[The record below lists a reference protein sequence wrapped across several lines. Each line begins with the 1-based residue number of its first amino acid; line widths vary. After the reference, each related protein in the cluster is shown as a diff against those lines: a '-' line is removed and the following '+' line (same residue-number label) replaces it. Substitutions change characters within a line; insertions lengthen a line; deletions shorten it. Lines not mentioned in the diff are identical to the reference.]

1 MFDYDK
7 WNEIYYSLKKNK
19 LRSFLTGFSVG
30 WGIFILIILLG
41 VGEGLQN
48 GVQQKFNS
56 DAINS
61 VWISG
66 GITGMPYQGLKQG
79 RRIKLKN
86 SDYEAVKK
94 QVNVAEN
101 VSARLNVWGGS
112 SVIYKGEYASFDLK
126 AVHPKHQFVENVKI
140 IKGRFI
146 NQLDIDEYRKTAVIG
161 KVAKEV
167 LFKDEDPIGKNIE
180 INGIVFK
187 IVGVFTDARDSEMK
201 RIYLP
206 ISVFQKLFSG
216 NEDIGQISMTADI
229 QNKEDMTAL
238 EDNLRQLM
246 ASRHH
251 FSVEDKRA
259 IWVWSDFD
267 QYLKV
272 MKLFGGIKSFIW
284 IVGLLTIIA
293 GIVGVSN
300 IMLVVVKER
309 TKEIGIRKALGASPS
324 SIISL
329 IVFESVVI
337 TSVAGYL
344 GMLPGIFLLEM
355 VAKYVPNSDFFANPT
370 VSFTLVIIAVSI
382 LIFSGIIASYLPAR
396 KAALI
401 KPIEALRDDK

>member
-1 MFDYDK
+1 VFDYDK

-19 LRSFLTGFSVG
+19 LRAFLTGFSVG

-41 VGEGLQN
+41 VGQGLQN
-48 GVQQKFNS
+48 GVQNQFNS

-66 GITGMPYQGLKQG
+66 GTTGMPYQGLKQG
-79 RRIKLKN
+79 RRIRLKN
-86 SDYEAVKK
+86 SDYEAVKSRI
-94 QVNVAEN
+94 NIADN

-112 SVIYKGEYASFDLK
+112 SIVYKGDYASFDLK

-140 IKGRFI
+140 INGRFI
-146 NQLDIDEYRKTAVIG
+146 NQLDIDNYRKTAVIG
-161 KVAKEV
+161 RVAKEV
-167 LFKDEDPIGKNIE
+167 LFKDKNPIGENIE

-187 IVGVFTDARDSEMK
+187 IVGVFTDSRDSEMK

-216 NEDIGQISMTADI
+216 TEDIGQISMTADI
-229 QNKEDMTAL
+229 TNKEEMNQL
-238 EDNLRQLM
+238 EDDLRQLM

-251 FSVEDKRA
+251 FSIQDRRA

-309 TKEIGIRKALGASPS
+309 TKEIGIRKALGATPS

-329 IVFESVVI
+329 IVFESVVV
-337 TSVAGYL
+337 TSIAGYL
-344 GMLPGIFLLEM
+344 GMLPGIFLLEL
-355 VAKYVPNSDFFANPT
+355 VSKYVPDSDFFSNPT
-370 VSFTLVIIAVSI
+370 VSFSLVLMAIVI
-382 LIFSGIIASYLPAR
+382 LVLSGVIASYLPAR
-396 KAALI
+396 RAALI
-401 KPIEALRDDK
+401 KPIEALRDD

>member
-19 LRSFLTGFSVG
+19 LRAFLTGFSVG

-41 VGEGLQN
+41 VGQGLQN
-48 GVQQKFNS
+48 GVQNQFNS

-66 GITGMPYQGLKQG
+66 GTTGMPYQGLKQG

-86 SDYEAVKK
+86 SDYEAVKSR
-94 QVNVAEN
+94 VNIADN

-112 SVIYKGEYASFDLK
+112 SIVYKGDYASFDLK
-126 AVHPKHQFVENVKI
+126 AVHPKHQFVENLKI
-140 IKGRFI
+140 IDGRFI
-146 NQLDIDEYRKTAVIG
+146 NQLDIDNYRKTAVIG
-161 KVAKEV
+161 RVAKEV
-167 LFKDEDPIGKNIE
+167 LFKDKNPIGENIE

-187 IVGVFTDARDSEMK
+187 IVGVFTDSRDSEMK

-216 NEDIGQISMTADI
+216 TEDIGQISMTADI
-229 QNKEDMTAL
+229 TNKEEMNRL
-238 EDNLRQLM
+238 EDDLRQLM

-251 FSVEDKRA
+251 FSIQDKRA

-309 TKEIGIRKALGASPS
+309 TKEIGIRKALGATPS

-329 IVFESVVI
+329 IVFESVVV

-344 GMLPGIFLLEM
+344 GMLPGIFLLELA
-355 VAKYVPNSDFFANPT
+355 AKYVPDSDFFSNPT
-370 VSFTLVIIAVSI
+370 VSFSLVMIAIVI
-382 LIFSGIIASYLPAR
+382 LILAGVVASYLPAR
-396 KAALI
+396 RAALI
-401 KPIEALRDDK
+401 KPIEALRDD